1 MEGLP
6 FDGFALFFPFMEF
19 RSSCEQRVCGGIQAC
34 LAGVLNNTDDEANTN
49 NLHCDIARDTKQRT
63 SQRNQ
68 PPATPDAPHAETAA
82 TRLSRIAV
90 GISTEMP
97 IVLTVASVITVIV
110 IAAPAM
116 LIVAPKGID
125 TE

>member
-1 MEGLP
+1 MMKPTPTTCIAISPEIPNREQARGI
-6 FDGFALFFPFMEF
+6 
-19 RSSCEQRVCGGIQAC
+19 SSRE
-34 LAGVLNNTDDEANTN
+34 
-49 NLHCDIARDTKQRT
+49 
-63 SQRNQ
+63 